1 MNTRHYEMLYIIPI
15 KFLGEEASV
24 IEKINSLLKKF
35 GAQITAEDI
44 LGKKRLYYPIKATHQ
59 GIYVAT
65 EFDINAENLKK
76 LEGNLKLT
84 FEILR
89 HLIVEKKKKTAE
101 EIKKEQELQE
111 KMLKKTEDKLDQQEE
126 ISAAQKEAVPAS
138 RQEKKDKKISLD
150 DLDVKLDE
158 ILKNDVL

>member
-1 MNTRHYEMLYIIPI
+1 MNARHYEMLYIVPI
-15 KFLGEEASV
+15 KFLGEEVAV

-35 GAQITAEDI
+35 GAEITAENI

-65 EFDINAENLKK
+65 EFDMNPENLKK
-76 LEGNLKLT
+76 LGANLKLT
-84 FEILR
+84 TEILR
-89 HLIVEKKKKTAE
+89 HLIIEKKKKTAE

-111 KMLKKTEDKLDQQEE
+111 KILKKTEDKLEQQEE
-126 ISAAQKEAVPAS
+126 ISTTPKE
-138 RQEKKDKKISLD
+138 EKKDKKISLD